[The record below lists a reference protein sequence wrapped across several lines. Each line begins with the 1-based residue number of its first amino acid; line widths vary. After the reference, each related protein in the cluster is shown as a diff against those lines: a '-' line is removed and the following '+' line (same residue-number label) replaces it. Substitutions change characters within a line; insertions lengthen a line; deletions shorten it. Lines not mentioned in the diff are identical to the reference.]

1 MSSQDDLIKLQS
13 KNLFDV
19 PLDMEISLDEPVQ
32 NVNIDMSQIEIG
44 GGISPFKLEQLKG
57 GSSSPFKLEQ
67 PPFTAKQVNIEEQ
80 TDLSDLQEMSIS
92 DFGDVE
98 PTQLGGDPQMYDN
111 IELSNRENQLQNGGA
126 VIENLENV
134 EISEITD
141 NNIQE
146 IEELGNNEN
155 IGEDYP
161 NYDDSMFDEQE
172 NVEPKQWINP
182 ELSIEDDNEM
192 IAKLNQE
199 EIDMKVAMYIDY
211 YNSEEYN
218 QYLKYYQIIYSA
230 SPYKYGIRRDNDAN
244 IYLVKRQKNPAGK
257 KVKESV
263 SEMLDRKPPKS
274 YLIKITPPVYM
285 NIPEELTKINND
297 LNILSGE
304 IKIIQKDLI
313 DLGIDISKD
322 DIKNFE
328 KIRDKFYKLM
338 NRKYIYNKYY
348 TDINNILVNEE
359 QKNIYLNES
368 ISYIDQNDNKLYK
381 LLSHIVTVDG
391 DKIDNMTIQLKQN
404 LEKYMAIINHENKNN
419 IENGKEYKNT
429 IKDFLVN
436 KKNTNDSN
444 KKELNGLINLSKER
458 INFIIKKLPKVD
470 IKEEPI

>member
-1 MSSQDDLIKLQS
+1 MSSQDDLIRLQS

-19 PLDMEISLDEPVQ
+19 PLDMEMSLDEPKQ
-32 NVNIDMSQIEIG
+32 IDMSKIEIG
-44 GGISPFKLEQLKG
+44 GGISPFKLEQ
-57 GSSSPFKLEQ
+57 
-67 PPFTAKQVNIEEQ
+67 AKQVHIERQ
-80 TDLSDLQEMSIS
+80 TDLSDLEEMEIS
-92 DFGDVE
+92 DFGEVE
-98 PTQLGGDPQMYDN
+98 PVQFGGDPQMFDK
-111 IELSNRENQLQNGGA
+111 IELSNRDHHQNGGA

-141 NNIQE
+141 NNVQE
-146 IEELGNNEN
+146 IEELGNDQN
-155 IGEDYP
+155 IGEDYV
-161 NYDDSMFDEQE
+161 NQDDSMFDQQE
-172 NVEPKQWINP
+172 LTEIDIEKEPKQWINP

-199 EIDMKVAMYIDY
+199 DIEMKVAMYIDY

-218 QYLKYYQIIYSA
+218 QYLKYYQMIYSA
-230 SPYKYGIRRDNDAN
+230 SPYKYGIRRDEDSN

-257 KVKESV
+257 KNKELV

-274 YLIKITPPVYM
+274 YLIKITPPIYM
-285 NIPEELTKINND
+285 DITEELNKINND
-297 LNILSGE
+297 LNMLSGE

-313 DLGIDISKD
+313 DLGVDISKE

-348 TDINNILVNEE
+348 LDINNILVNEE

-368 ISYIDQNDNKLYK
+368 ISYIDKNDNKLYK

-391 DKIDNMTIQLKQN
+391 DKIDNMTIQLKDN
-404 LEKYMAIINHENKNN
+404 LEKYMAIINQENNN
-419 IENGKEYKNT
+419 ENSKEYKKS

-436 KKNTNDSN
+436 KKNTNDFN
-444 KKELNGLINLSKER
+444 KKELNGLINSSKER

>member
-19 PLDMEISLDEPVQ
+19 PLDMEVSLDEPMQ
-32 NVNIDMSQIEIG
+32 KVNLDMSKIEIG
-44 GGISPFKLEQLKG
+44 GGISPFKLEQMTG
-57 GSSSPFKLEQ
+57 GNSPFKLEQ
-67 PPFTAKQVNIEEQ
+67 VTKEVHIEPQ
-80 TDLSDLQEMSIS
+80 TDLSDLQEMEIS
-92 DFGDVE
+92 DFGEVE
-98 PTQLGGDPQMYDN
+98 PVQFGGDPQMFDN
-111 IELSNRENQLQNGGA
+111 IELSNSPIPVQQNLFQNGGA
-126 VIENLENV
+126 DIENL

-141 NNIQE
+141 NNVQD
-146 IEELGNNEN
+146 IEELGNDQN
-155 IGEDYP
+155 IGEDYV

-172 NVEPKQWINP
+172 ITEPKQWVNP

-199 EIDMKVAMYIDY
+199 EIDMKVSMYIDY

-230 SPYKYGIRRDNDAN
+230 SPYKYGIRRDNESN
-244 IYLVKRQKNPAGK
+244 IYLIKRQKNQAGK
-257 KVKESV
+257 KNKESV
-263 SEMLDRKPPKS
+263 SEMLDRKVPKN
-274 YLIKITPPVYM
+274 YLIKLTPPIYM
-285 NIPEELTKINND
+285 NIPDELNKINND
-297 LNILSGE
+297 LNVLSGE

-313 DLGIDISKD
+313 DLGVDISKE

-348 TDINNILVNEE
+348 NDINNILVNEE

-368 ISYIDQNDNKLYK
+368 ISYIDKNDNKLYK
-381 LLSHIVTVDG
+381 LLSHIITVDG
-391 DKIDNMTIQLKQN
+391 DKIDNMTIQLKDN
-404 LEKYMAIINHENKNN
+404 LEKYMAIINQENT
-419 IENGKEYKNT
+419 ENSKEYKKS

-436 KKNTNDSN
+436 KKHTNDLN
-444 KKELNGLINLSKER
+444 KKELNGLINSSKER

>member
-19 PLDMEISLDEPVQ
+19 PLDMEVSLDEPMQ
-32 NVNIDMSQIEIG
+32 KVNLDMSKIEIG
-44 GGISPFKLEQLKG
+44 GGISPFKLEQ
-57 GSSSPFKLEQ
+57 
-67 PPFTAKQVNIEEQ
+67 AKQVSIEHQ
-80 TDLSDLQEMSIS
+80 TDLSDLEEMEIS
-92 DFGDVE
+92 DFGEVE
-98 PTQLGGDPQMYDN
+98 PVKFGGDSQMFDS
-111 IELSNRENQLQNGGA
+111 IELSHNIPEQQTGGG

-141 NNIQE
+141 NNIDE
-146 IEELGNNEN
+146 IEELGNNIN
-155 IGEDYP
+155 IGEDYV
-161 NYDDSMFDEQE
+161 NQDDSMFDEQDSE
-172 NVEPKQWINP
+172 QITEPKQWINP

-192 IAKLNQE
+192 VAKLNQE

-230 SPYKYGIRRDNDAN
+230 SPYKYGIRRDNDGN

-257 KVKESV
+257 KIKESV

-274 YLIKITPPVYM
+274 YLIKLTPPMYM
-285 NIPEELTKINND
+285 NIQEELNKINND
-297 LNILSGE
+297 LSILSGE

-313 DLGIDISKD
+313 EIGVDISKD

-348 TDINNILVNEE
+348 LDINNILINEE

-368 ISYIDQNDNKLYK
+368 VSYIDKNDNKLYK
-381 LLSHIVTVDG
+381 LLSHIITVDG
-391 DKIDNMTIQLKQN
+391 DKIDNMTIQLKEN
-404 LEKYMAIINHENKNN
+404 LEKYMTIINQENNN
-419 IENGKEYKNT
+419 ENNKEYKKS

-436 KKNTNDSN
+436 KKNTNDFN

-458 INFIIKKLPKVD
+458 VNFIIKKLPKID